1 MLKKKLN
8 FKLKKDNY
16 SPKQVWGKLLTRL
29 RESGEAALF
38 VSCGEIEEIEIEG
51 ENLVAKTEKEYLYN
65 LIANDQNI
73 LSIKRALRYLGID
86 LGIVIKKV
94 EPKDEKV
101 LKDIEFLKE
110 KFKNNLTVE

>member
-1 MLKKKLN
+1 M
-8 FKLKKDNY
+8 KKDNY
-16 SPKQVWGKLLTRL
+16 SPIQVWGKVLTCL

-51 ENLVAKTEKEYLYN
+51 ENLVAKTEKEYCYK

-73 LSIKRALRYLGID
+73 LSIERALRDVGID

>member
-1 MLKKKLN
+1 M
-8 FKLKKDNY
+8 KKDNY
-16 SPKQVWGKLLTRL
+16 SPEQVWGKLLTRL